1 MTHTQPQMSKKEK
14 PRRRRRKKANRKTND
29 RLVKWRAV
37 IPVLFGAVM
46 TGAKWGKNEEEE
58 FNSWWAPGNISCLL
72 ALLLRELC
80 CCFLDTRRQGH

>member
-1 MTHTQPQMSKKEK
+1 MSKKEK
-14 PRRRRRKKANRKTND
+14 PRRRKKQTETND
-29 RLVKWRAV
+29 GLVKWRAV

-46 TGAKWGKNEEEE
+46 TGAKWGEKMKKKNSM
-58 FNSWWAPGNISCLL
+58 SWWAPGNISCLL